1 MKGAVNWMEE
11 FDVAVVGAGTSGVI
25 AALAA
30 ARAGARV
37 ALIEATERIGGTAIH
52 GLHRFVCGLFLA
64 DGAEP
69 GAPLHGVTTLDFC
82 ARLARG
88 PVGEKAIRRG
98 RVWVLPFAGGA
109 ALEACANEQIAR
121 EANIRVYL
129 RERPVRAI
137 RAGNRLVEIELSAG
151 RVVRAPA
158 AVDATGSAALC
169 RLAGAEVVAPVSPAL
184 AGCGFEVRGV
194 DERAAEVP
202 GGLAVEVPL
211 VLRRQTE
218 AGELPPH
225 LAFTTWEPGATPGTG
240 WIKLAVPPGADEA
253 ARRAAEEAAW
263 AALRSRPAFRIAERT
278 GFASGVLPR
287 ETARLRGEYELTGAD
302 VLSARKF
309 PDGVVRNAWPVERWD
324 AERGVSY
331 RYLPAGACHDI
342 PLRCLRPAAGPE
354 NLFCVGAAISADA
367 EAAASIRVMGVG
379 MALGEA
385 AASRCRAFYA

>member
-1 MKGAVNWMEE
+1 MNRTEE
-11 FDVAVVGAGTSGVI
+11 FDIAVVGAGTSGVV

-30 ARAGARV
+30 ARAGGRV

-69 GAPLHGVTTLDFC
+69 GEPLPGATTLDFC
-82 ARLARG
+82 ARLAQG

-98 RVWVLPFAGGA
+98 RVWVLPFGGGA
-109 ALEACANEQIAR
+109 AVEACANEQIAR
-121 EANIRVYL
+121 EANIRVHL
-129 RERPVRAI
+129 RERPVRALC
-137 RAGNRLVEIELSAG
+137 AGNRLAEIELSSG
-151 RVVRAPA
+151 RVVRARA

-169 RLAGAEVVAPVSPAL
+169 RLAGAEVDAPASPAL
-184 AGCGFEVRGV
+184 AGFGFELRGV
-194 DERAAEVP
+194 DERAAEAP

-211 VLRRQTE
+211 VLRRRAE
-218 AGELPPH
+218 AGEAPRH

-240 WIKLAVPPGADEA
+240 WIKLAVPPGTDES
-253 ARRAAEEAAW
+253 ARRAAEAAW
-263 AALRSRPAFRIAERT
+263 DALRSRPAFRAAERT
-278 GFASGVLPR
+278 GLASGVRPR
-287 ETARLRGEYELTGAD
+287 ETVRLRGEYALTGAD

-309 PDGVVRNAWPVERWD
+309 QDGVVRNAWPVERWD
-324 AERGVSY
+324 ADRGVSY

-354 NLFCVGAAISADA
+354 NLFCVGAAISADS

-385 AASRCRAFYA
+385 AAGRCRTFYQ